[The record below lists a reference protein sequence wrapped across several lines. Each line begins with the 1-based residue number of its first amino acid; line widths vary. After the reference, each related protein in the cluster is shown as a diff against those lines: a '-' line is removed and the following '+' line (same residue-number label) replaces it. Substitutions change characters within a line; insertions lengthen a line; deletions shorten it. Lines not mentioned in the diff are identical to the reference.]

1 MKRIIP
7 LALALVAGLSAGA
20 AAQATLSGERADI
33 VAQLDDAAT
42 KLVQLAEAIPQEKYS
57 WRPTKGVRTV
67 SEVLMH
73 VANANYYFP
82 SFVGVKT
89 QSPLPNDAEK
99 SVTTK
104 AQVVSSLKAAVEH
117 FRGVIT
123 GLSDADLNKPATMFG
138 RQTTYRNVLLT
149 VVSHHHEHL
158 GQMIAYARSN
168 NIAPPWSMASS

>member
-1 MKRIIP
+1 MKRLIP
-7 LALALVAGLSAGA
+7 LTLALVAGLSAGA
-20 AAQATLSGERADI
+20 AAQAAPAGERADI

-57 WRPTKGVRTV
+57 WRPGPGVRSV
-67 SEVLMH
+67 SEVFMH
-73 VANANYYFP
+73 VAGANYYFP
-82 SFVGVKT
+82 SFLGVRA

-104 AQVVSSLKAAVEH
+104 AQVVSSLKGAIDQ
-117 FRGVIT
+117 FRGVIR

-168 NIAPPWSMASS
+168 GITPPWSAAGT